1 MPRLTSFVCV
11 VFIASLLSTVQSF
24 AASDDIKPVVVQH
37 SASIERVVDL
47 KPSTEIVGEK
57 VMAEI
62 LAGSLEFIVDA
73 KATDIRIDAEFTVD
87 GTDEKDIERRAKVV
101 KLFAQRVSDGT
112 IVVNSMFPGKAM
124 ERDSVKVSIRVP
136 ASGDCAF
143 KSASGAIVI
152 RGTKGAL
159 RATTKTGSIKVLDH
173 TGGIEAVATAGTITI
188 ERATDGVRA
197 TSTSGAITVSLASNN
212 DHPFDLESKSGAI
225 TVQVPH
231 NYDGSVRMI
240 SVDGA
245 VALIDPSKRVRTPDI
260 ADHSMTAEIGAA
272 ATHSLIE
279 SSSGAITLTIDVET
293 PVK

>member
-1 MPRLTSFVCV
+1 M
-11 VFIASLLSTVQSF
+11 
-24 AASDDIKPVVVQH
+24 
-37 SASIERVVDL
+37 
-47 KPSTEIVGEK
+47 
-57 VMAEI
+57 
-62 LAGSLEFIVDA
+62 
-73 KATDIRIDAEFTVD
+73 
-87 GTDEKDIERRAKVV
+87 
-101 KLFAQRVSDGT
+101 
-112 IVVNSMFPGKAM
+112 
-124 ERDSVKVSIRVP
+124 
-136 ASGDCAF
+136 
-143 KSASGAIVI
+143 I

-272 ATHSLIE
+272 AAHSLIE